1 MTTTYEKIAT
11 TTVSNT
17 STVTVTLSSISS
29 NYTDLVMVFRG
40 GCDNSSMRMQF
51 NSDTGSNYSVTLMS
65 GNGSLARSTR
75 QSSQD
80 AILIAGAYAYQTVT
94 SNTITQIQNYSNT
107 TTYKTAL
114 SRNNEGTGA
123 TEAFVGTWRN
133 TAAITTISLT
143 AINATGFWF
152 NGSKVT
158 LYGIKAE

>member
-1 MTTTYEKIAT
+1 MALTYEKIAT
-11 TTVSNT
+11 TTVSGT

-29 NYTDLVMVFRG
+29 SYTDLVLVFVG
-40 GCDNSSMRMQF
+40 GCDDSSMRMQF
-51 NSDTGSNYSVTLMS
+51 NSDTGSNYSVTVMS

-75 QSSQD
+75 QNNQD
-80 AILIAGAYAYQTVT
+80 AILVAGAYAYQTAT
-94 SNTITQIQNYSNT
+94 SNTIVQIQNYSNA

-123 TEAFVGTWRN
+123 TEAFAGIWRN

-158 LYGIKAE
+158 LYGIKAA